1 MKNRCFYFLL
11 ILTFLSSCEETS
23 LEPLDVPETSYDISV
38 MQFLADPGQVIF
50 FNETFA
56 SDDYALFIQ
65 ALERT
70 GLDASAV
77 SGQNNTIFAPGSVT
91 MQRIL
96 DSDDSWNTIDDI
108 PLDVLT
114 EILETHI
121 LSGRFLREDFRL
133 APGSYETL
141 AGNSINV
148 AITNIGD
155 TGRGLNIRVGAAL
168 VQTADLQFTD
178 GVVHTYGTARTRA
191 NNSESQ
197 PLGL

>member
-1 MKNRCFYFLL
+1 MKTRFFYFLIAVTL
-11 ILTFLSSCEETS
+11 FSSCEETS
-23 LEPLDVPETSYDISV
+23 LEPLDVPPTAYDISIA
-38 MQFLADPGQVIF
+38 QFLTDPGQVLF

-70 GLDASAV
+70 GLNESAV
-77 SGQNNTIFAPGSVT
+77 NGKNNTIFVPGSVT

-96 DSDDSWNTIDDI
+96 DSDDSWSTINDI
-108 PLDVLT
+108 PVDTLT
-114 EILETHI
+114 EIMETHI
-121 LSGRFLREDFRL
+121 LSGRFLREDFRM
-133 APGSYETL
+133 APGSYQTL
-141 AGNSINV
+141 SGNSINV
-148 AITNIGD
+148 SVTNIGA
-155 TGRGLNIRVGAAL
+155 TGRGLNIRIDAAL
-168 VQTADLQFTD
+168 VQSADLQFTD

>member
-1 MKNRCFYFLL
+1 MKTKFFYFLL

-23 LEPLDVPETSYDISV
+23 LETFEVPETSYDISV
-38 MQFLADPGQVIF
+38 MQFLANPGQVIF

-56 SDDYALFIQ
+56 SDDYSLFIQ

-70 GLDASAV
+70 GLDVIAV
-77 SGQNNTIFAPGSVT
+77 GGKNNTIFAPGSVT
-91 MQRIL
+91 MQRVL
-96 DSDDSWNTIDDI
+96 DSDDTWSTIDDI
-108 PLDVLT
+108 PIDTLTDV
-114 EILETHI
+114 LETHI
-121 LSGRFLREDFRL
+121 LSGRFLREDFRQS
-133 APGSYETL
+133 PGSYSTL

-148 AITNIGD
+148 SVTNIGD

-168 VQTADLQFTD
+168 VQSADLQFTD
-178 GVVHTYGTARTRA
+178 GVVHTYGTAGTRA